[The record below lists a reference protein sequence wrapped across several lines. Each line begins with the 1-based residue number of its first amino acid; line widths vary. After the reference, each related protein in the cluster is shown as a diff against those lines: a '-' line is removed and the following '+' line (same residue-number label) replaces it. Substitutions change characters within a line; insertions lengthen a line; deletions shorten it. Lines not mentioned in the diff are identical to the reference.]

1 MELDLS
7 DIETSL
13 EKLEENKRKQKKLTE
28 RLYNRIIQQESQ
40 ANERNRALKDMRSR
54 LKTVNDLNTSL
65 QKENRVLREKIEEIE
80 DEFLTFLRQQ
90 SHNRH

>member
-7 DIETSL
+7 DIGTSL

-28 RLYNRIIQQESQ
+28 RLYNRIIEQESQ
-40 ANERNRALKDMRSR
+40 ANEQNRALKDMRSR

-65 QKENRVLREKIEEIE
+65 QKENWVLREKIEEIE